1 MAKLT
6 VEIITGERIVYQATD
21 VDMVIA
27 PGAEGT
33 LGILPSHAKLVSILD
48 SGELKIR
55 KGVSEDFFVV
65 FSGFI
70 EVTDDKVIVLAD
82 TAERAGEIDIAR
94 AASARSRAEE
104 ALKNRDAVQ
113 DIAEAE
119 EALRR
124 AAIRERIGQRRQGR
138 GSSPGA

>member
-1 MAKLT
+1 
-6 VEIITGERIVYQATD
+6 
-21 VDMVIA
+21 MVMA

-33 LGILPSHAKLVSILD
+33 LGILPGHAKLVSILD

-55 KGVSEDFFVV
+55 KGGAEDFFVV

-70 EVTDDKVIVLAD
+70 EVTNDKVIVLAD
-82 TAERAGEIDIAR
+82 TAERAGEIDISR
-94 AASARSRAEE
+94 AANARTRAEQ
-104 ALKNRDAVQ
+104 ALQNRDAVE
-113 DIAEAE
+113 DIAQAE

-138 GSSPGA
+138 GSGSVN